1 MYRHFSHRLSLGL
14 KSPIANDRRSIIT
27 GPTRTGSGAS
37 SQRKVAKVPSAGEGK
52 KESGSWRSIFDASF
66 VFNLFLVVGAMGA
79 GYTLGKTTILTAPPA
94 TLFPAQ
100 STTPYATMAEYE
112 KEDKERESK
121 QYDMFRRCI
130 LRILESKGIEVDM
143 KNGQNESLYEQKYCS
158 RDISEIMNDADSLSN
173 VFFGRDPK
181 EWEGKQFVWYPQNTQ
196 DTATIMKFCDEFKVP
211 VSTGTSGIDPTGL
224 GFQINFRDFAMEQQD
239 GGDVLR
245 FGLNVSGEDL
255 NRALGEKGFGH
266 FSNRGLRPLDLFL
279 LHSGVKLSDSDGRL
293 IANRFDAD
301 AVDGIECVLPD
312 GEVLEVRNSNEL
324 PDDYKLYRFLVPFQ
338 EQVCVITRV
347 LFARERPALPAGRPE
362 EPLTSLVVVGSN
374 DLGSLTGAI
383 QDIRQRVGAG
393 RAISLVD
400 SHGCA
405 RVADTYGPYGTF
417 AVLKAGEQEL
427 AKLRKKLGGSADV
440 CFQQLDIDSIAT
452 PAAAAVCYF
461 SASSPSGDDGAAA
474 SGAVLLVQDDVADE
488 HGAIRAYR
496 NKTPAAESE
505 ALDRAGP
512 SVKRDLLRKIKL
524 AVDSGRVLNRNA
536 GIAVSPPASSSTS

>member
-14 KSPIANDRRSIIT
+14 KSPIANGRRSIIT

-301 AVDGIECVLPD
+301 AVDGMECVLPD

-383 QDIRQRVGAG
+383 RTYASASAPAG
-393 RAISLVD
+393 PFRSSTAMGVPASPTRTGPTGRLPC
-400 SHGCA
+400 SRPASKSWRSCA
-405 RVADTYGPYGTF
+405 RS
-417 AVLKAGEQEL
+417 
-427 AKLRKKLGGSADV
+427 SAAAPTCV
-440 CFQQLDIDSIAT
+440 FSSLTSIASPPPPQPQCAT
-452 PAAAAVCYF
+452 SAPAPLVATTAPPPAAPCYSSRTTLPTSTAP
-461 SASSPSGDDGAAA
+461 SARIVTRRRPPRARPLI
-474 SGAVLLVQDDVADE
+474 VLDPQ
-488 HGAIRAYR
+488 
-496 NKTPAAESE
+496 
-505 ALDRAGP
+505 
-512 SVKRDLLRKIKL
+512 
-524 AVDSGRVLNRNA
+524 
-536 GIAVSPPASSSTS
+536 